1 MNLSVT
7 IQILFTAFVAVST
20 AGADYR
26 CQPTPVDAQGPFYR
40 PDAPETRRLGQG
52 YLLSGTVKAATDCQP
67 ISEAK
72 IEVWMTGPDGR
83 YDDRWRATLYSGPT
97 GHYQLESFFP
107 GPYGS
112 RPPHIHIIVNAEGFQ
127 ELVTQHYPVP
137 GQDGGIFDLVLRP
150 R

>member
-1 MNLSVT
+1 MKASVH
-7 IQILFTAFVAVST
+7 IAILFTAFLAVS
-20 AGADYR
+20 AGGTTYK

-40 PDAPETRRLGQG
+40 AGAPETRRLGQG
-52 YLLSGTVKAATDCQP
+52 YLLSGTVKDATDCQP

-97 GHYQLESFFP
+97 GHYQLESYFP

-112 RPPHIHIIVNAEGFQ
+112 RPPHIHMIVNAAGFQ
-127 ELVTQHYPVP
+127 ELVSQHYPVP
-137 GQDGGIFDLVLRP
+137 GHDGGVFDLVLIP
-150 R
+150 Q